1 MTKKIVFVATD
12 NGIDGREPTQIMYA
26 AFSEEE
32 RDALIEEDKSKAWRS
47 KGELIV
53 NVDEARRKAL
63 AKLDGIDR
71 LVLGLPAWPK
81 ND

>member
-1 MTKKIVFVATD
+1 MTKRIAYLATD
-12 NGIDGREPTQIMYA
+12 NGIDGREPTKVMYA
-26 AFSEEE
+26 SFDEKE
-32 RDALIEEDKSKAWRS
+32 RDALLNADKSKAWRS
-47 KGELIV
+47 KAEQIV
-53 NVDEARRKAL
+53 DVEAARKKAL